1 MKVGHLL
8 ATILGGL
15 PDANIEEMLALQSE
29 APAMVWALVWAFV
42 WAFVKR
48 RMQSELGA
56 DWRQRFEAFEQDA
69 AAVASARPG
78 SPCPWSG

>member
-1 MKVGHLL
+1 MKVGQLL
-8 ATILGGL
+8 ATILDGL
-15 PDANIEEMLALQSE
+15 SNAYIEEMLALQSE
-29 APAMVWALVWAFV
+29 APAMG

-56 DWRQRFEAFEQDA
+56 DWRQRFEAVEQDA
-69 AAVASARPG
+69 AAVAFARPG